1 MKGSTVSGENEPA
14 TQVLLPNTGKFNT
27 VWKKIIIENNV
38 KCFKVL
44 QNVNLYKTINL
55 INLLLNKNRSGK
67 ID

>member
-14 TQVLLPNTGKFNT
+14 TQVLLPNTWKFNT
-27 VWKKIIIENNV
+27 VCKKIIIENNG